1 MRGLVRAAR
10 LPQDARQIGHGVH
23 DVKRDLALGVD
34 GGGSGCRAA
43 ICDDQGRVVGVGH
56 GGPAN
61 ATSDFDSACTN
72 IAGAI
77 AQAMSAAGADMDGV
91 AAGFLGLA
99 GMRKPQQV
107 KAMIDRLGLIRCTV
121 TEDRPSMIA
130 GALGGRDGAVAAL
143 GTGSFI
149 GIARG
154 ADVRAVGGWGLQ
166 LSDQASAGWIGR
178 AGLSATL
185 EAVDGMQNMGPMAQ
199 AMLARWN
206 DQADAIVDFATTARP
221 VDYGLLAPFVTAHG
235 DNDPAAAVILQA
247 AAAWIE
253 RALAALGHDD
263 GLPLVMTAGLGAAL
277 RPWMARAG
285 RQFADPAGSA
295 LDGALLLARRA
306 AWD

>member
-1 MRGLVRAAR
+1 
-10 LPQDARQIGHGVH
+10 
-23 DVKRDLALGVD
+23 
-34 GGGSGCRAA
+34 
-43 ICDDQGRVVGVGH
+43 
-56 GGPAN
+56 
-61 ATSDFDSACTN
+61 
-72 IAGAI
+72 
-77 AQAMSAAGADMDGV
+77 
-91 AAGFLGLA
+91 
-99 GMRKPQQV
+99 
-107 KAMIDRLGLIRCTV
+107 
-121 TEDRPSMIA
+121 MIA

-206 DQADAIVDFATTARP
+206 DQVDAIVDFATTARP

-235 DNDPAAAVILQA
+235 DNDPAAAAILQA

-263 GLPLVMTAGLGAAL
+263 GLPLVMTAGLVLPCGHGWRMRGGSL
-277 RPWMARAG
+277 RTRRVVHWMGRCCWRGVQHGIDRAD
-285 RQFADPAGSA
+285 RLRCA
-295 LDGALLLARRA
+295 
-306 AWD
+306 